1 MNEPFVRMASKIQGH
16 RGPNSE
22 GFLFERHQ
30 ETNLG
35 FAHQRLAIVDLSP
48 NGQQPMESASGRLV
62 ILFNGEIYNY
72 RALAQQFG
80 LSNLRSGTDT
90 EVAIE
95 LIEKLGFEKALS
107 HFNGM
112 WAMVVWDRSNGKILL
127 SRDRFGKKPLV
138 YRRKED
144 GIYVASEVKAFF
156 ALPDFDPTPNAAVS
170 ARFLG
175 QMVQNADPQTW
186 VDGVQNLPAASV
198 GEIDP
203 ANLPAGIQNIRPFW
217 TPSFTY
223 SGLARSDADRL
234 TELRDVVTD
243 ATALRL
249 HADVPVGIALSGGL
263 DSSILAAIAAKQQK
277 GAGQESVLFSVV
289 HPGEKDD
296 ESMYVD
302 LMSQHL
308 GLKVKKVSLDIAGQ
322 GAQAAYDLIDQCNH
336 QNDGPLSSLSSVLFY
351 KLMEQAKELG
361 ITVVLT
367 GQGADEAFCGYRKF
381 PALEVKHRL
390 KSGNVLSAAKFFGG
404 FLANGTMLGEFKLAE
419 AKRYFGAK
427 NVGVLGEAAQAAFQT
442 EAISDITNGIAC
454 RQWRDI
460 ERYSVPYLCHYEDRM
475 SMSWSREVRSPFLDY
490 RVVEMGLQLPVRLK
504 MHKGWTKYALRHA
517 FADQLTRAITW
528 RKDKKGFVNPE
539 AIWFRT
545 ALRPHV
551 ERFMGDPVN
560 PVYTNGLV
568 DRTAYMGLYR
578 KFCDG
583 APNIW
588 FRDIFAPFSLA
599 LWLYRWKN
607 KGLDLRRSLQ
617 TSLDQDTTC

>member
-1 MNEPFVRMASKIQGH
+1 MCGLIFAISSQNTEPFVRTASGIQGH
-16 RGPNSE
+16 RGPDAE

-30 ETNLG
+30 NTHLG

-48 NGQQPMESASGRLV
+48 NGQQPMESASGRMV

-80 LSNLRSGTDT
+80 LTNLRSGSDT

-95 LIEKLGFEKALS
+95 LIEKLGFEEALS

-112 WAMVVWDRSNGKILL
+112 WAIVVWDRANGKILL

-138 YRRKED
+138 YTHTKD
-144 GIYVASEVKAFF
+144 GIFIASEVKSFF
-156 ALPDFDPTPNAAVS
+156 ALPDFDTTPNAVVS

-186 VDGVQNLPAASV
+186 VQGVQNLPAASI

-203 ANLPAGIQNIRPFW
+203 ANLSAGVQRIKPFW

-223 SGLARSDADRL
+223 AGAAKSDADL
-234 TELRDVVTD
+234 AAELRDVVTD
-243 ATALRL
+243 ATTLRL

-277 GAGQESVLFSVV
+277 DNGQETVLFSVV

-296 ESMYVD
+296 ESMFVD
-302 LMSQHL
+302 QMSRHL
-308 GLKVKKVSLDIAGQ
+308 GLNVKKVSLDVGGQ
-322 GAQAAYDLIDQCNH
+322 SAQAAYDLMERCNH

-351 KLMEQAKELG
+351 KLMERAKDLG

-390 KSGNVLSAAKFFGG
+390 KSGQVLSAAKFLGG
-404 FLANGTMLGEFKLAE
+404 FLANGTMLGQFNLAE
-419 AKRYFGAK
+419 AKRYFGSK
-427 NVGVLGEAAQAAFQT
+427 NSGLMGETSRAAFQA
-442 EAISDITNGIAC
+442 EAISDMSDGIAG

-490 RVVEMGLQLPVRLK
+490 RVVEMGLQLPTHLK
-504 MHKGWTKYALRHA
+504 MHNGWTKYALRQA
-517 FADQLTRAITW
+517 FADQLPRTITW

-539 AIWFRT
+539 ARWFRT
-545 ALRPHV
+545 TLRPHV
-551 ERFMGDPVN
+551 ESFMGDPAN
-560 PVYTNGLV
+560 PVYTHGLV
-568 DRTAYMGLYR
+568 DRTAYMDLYR
-578 KFCDG
+578 KFCGG

-599 LWLYRWKN
+599 LWLNRWKN
-607 KGLDLRRSLQ
+607 KA
-617 TSLDQDTTC
+617 